1 MAINRHR
8 RKILDFIYKCK
19 ENRRE
24 KIDPVRLEFGG
35 WLESGRVEAEHCC
48 NDLWDFEFE
57 LYL

>member
-24 KIDPVRLEFGG
+24 KIDPVRLELGG
-35 WLESGRVEAEHCC
+35 WLESGRVETERCC
-48 NDLWDFEFE
+48 NDL
-57 LYL
+57 